1 MYMQPVKK
9 EEDIETVL
17 KVQLVGTAA
26 GMPRMRP

>member
-1 MYMQPVKK
+1 MQPVKK